1 MVRGHR
7 KNGDCSDVIIT
18 AKEEQGE
25 RACFRAVSGPAVMPK
40 LGSVMRVKADV
51 GGPLQIREFI
61 AWCGDSTA
69 RPQSVRS
76 QVCRAKATGPSLP
89 GQDCL
94 RARTGARA
102 VIEEHPS
109 RSWPSRSWRACVR
122 TLSAAHDGLPALH
135 RLLLLSERV
144 TVNVVWTHCHRTG
157 MHLVILKTRSYF
169 PMRQTAPTISLSQP
183 FPAMRTV

>member
-25 RACFRAVSGPAVMPK
+25 RACFRAVSGPAAMPK

-51 GGPLQIREFI
+51 GGPLQIHEFI
-61 AWCGDSTA
+61 AWRGDAWCGDSTA

-109 RSWPSRSWRACVR
+109 RSCPHDPGALACERYPPHMTDCRRCTDSCFCLRESPSTLFGPIAIGPAC
-122 TLSAAHDGLPALH
+122 
-135 RLLLLSERV
+135 
-144 TVNVVWTHCHRTG
+144 
-157 MHLVILKTRSYF
+157 
-169 PMRQTAPTISLSQP
+169 ISL
-183 FPAMRTV
+183 F